1 MHNRV
6 AKTMKNILF
15 RFKGEANGHEAQIGN
30 VLVGIGTHGDA
41 SILVFGAECDEASG
55 TPESSESTG
64 AYLDCFVIGG
74 PRDEVEA
81 DIRDMFANRHD
92 GCGNREDWPE
102 PAALLFATLPWRFVD

>member
-6 AKTMKNILF
+6 AKTMKNMLF
-15 RFKGEANGHEAQIGN
+15 RFQGEANGHEAQIDN
-30 VLVGIGTHGDA
+30 VLVGIGTYGDA
-41 SILVFGAECDEASG
+41 SILVFGAECDEARK
-55 TPESSESTG
+55 TPEKPESTG

-74 PRDEVEA
+74 PREEVEA

-102 PAALLFATLPWRFVD
+102 PAATLFATLPWRFVN